1 MFYESLEWGE
11 SMDMDKRACEYRA
24 SEGIFVYNSTSP
36 VRAHL
41 WFLPALIYCYLLAL
55 LIEKWRMRRAAYC
68 MAPVLLAILLWRAE
82 FCVFLTDFITLWN
95 TETFCLQE

>member
-1 MFYESLEWGE
+1 MKAWNGE
-11 SMDMDKRACEYRA
+11 RVWTWIKGLVSTEHLKEF
-24 SEGIFVYNSTSP
+24 FVYNSTSP

-55 LIEKWRMRRAAYC
+55 LIENGECVRLHIVWYLYC
-68 MAPVLLAILLWRAE
+68 WQYFYGERSFVS
-82 FCVFLTDFITLWN
+82 FLTDFITLWN